1 MVFLIQTQKLTVFDH
16 YSNIALSLHFVP
28 SVPIF
33 HAGDIKPALLE
44 AKYSQQ
50 FIEMKNKSN
59 RPLNKIALISTPW
72 PLYSRPSI
80 QLGTLKAFL
89 QTRMSDLQIEAFHFY
104 LSLAQAIGYRLYHEI
119 SERTWLAESVYA
131 ALLYPG
137 RFKKAADLFR
147 KESTGNS
154 ILGPVRFRALVNRV
168 KQATD
173 TFLNRQNWGTFGLLG
188 FSISFCQLTSALY
201 MIKCIKKKFPNP
213 IIVVGGASTAGL
225 AAHGFL
231 KRFPEIDVV
240 VSGEGEMPLNQIIEH
255 LRKVPQDFDFTK
267 IKGVATRLTRTANIG
282 QSASLQL
289 ETLSGLPA
297 PDYDDYFDLLKTFNA
312 RKTFFPTLPVEISRG
327 CWWKRTVGAGKL
339 SGCAFCNLNLQWHGY
354 RDKLP
359 SQIVSEI
366 DELTRRYQTLSV
378 AIADNVLP
386 QKSSVEI
393 FKQIGQLNKDL
404 RLFGEVR
411 ATTPL
416 RELKVMHHSGMQ
428 KVQIGI
434 EALSSR
440 LLKKLHKGTR
450 AIQNLEIMKNCEAL
464 GIENVSNLIL
474 QFPGSDGKDVTET
487 LRVLEFAMPFYPLK
501 AVNFWL
507 GLGSPVWQN
516 PKKFGVKA
524 VFNHP
529 NWLTLFPE
537 AVYRTLPFMIQAY
550 RGDLTYQKRI
560 WKPVKKQIAE
570 WQKQYAEIHSGPGHL
585 PILSFQD
592 GRDFIIIRQRCFR
605 AEPATHRLV
614 GVSRSIYLFCQE
626 HRSIKTIFTKFSTI
640 PDDKIL
646 NFLKMMVAK
655 KLMFAEQDK
664 YLSLA
669 VPIS

>member
-1 MVFLIQTQKLTVFDH
+1 LEYWVSD
-16 YSNIALSLHFVP
+16 
-28 SVPIF
+28 F
-33 HAGDIKPALLE
+33 HGIEKYHDSCEKP
-44 AKYSQQ
+44 
-50 FIEMKNKSN
+50 IEMKIKST
-59 RPLNKIALISTPW
+59 RPFKKIALVSTPW

-89 QTRMSDLQIEAFHFY
+89 QTRIPDLQIDVFHFY
-104 LSLAQAIGYRLYHEI
+104 LALAQAIGYRLYHEI

-131 ALLYPG
+131 ALLYPQ

-147 KESTGNS
+147 KGSAGNS
-154 ILGPVRFRALVNRV
+154 VLRPVNFRALTTRV

-173 TFLNRQNWGTFGLLG
+173 AFLNRQNWGVFGLLG
-188 FSISFCQLTSALY
+188 FSISFCQLTSALFV
-201 MIKCIKKKFPNP
+201 IKCIKKKFPNL
-213 IIVVGGASTAGL
+213 IIVVGGASTSGL

-231 KRFPEIDVV
+231 KKFPEIDVV
-240 VSGEGEMPLNQIIEH
+240 VSGEGELPLNQIIEH
-255 LRKVPQDFDFTK
+255 LRKAPRDFDFTE
-267 IKGVATRLTRTANIG
+267 IKGVVTQLTGTENIG
-282 QSASLQL
+282 QTDSLQM
-289 ETLSGLPA
+289 ETLSDLPA

-327 CWWKRTVGAGKL
+327 CWWKRTVGPGKR
-339 SGCAFCNLNLQWHGY
+339 SGCAFCNLNLQWRGY
-354 RDKLP
+354 RYKSP
-359 SQIVSEI
+359 SQVVSEI

-386 QKSSVEI
+386 RKGSIEI
-393 FKQIGQLNKDL
+393 FKQIGRLDKDL

-411 ATTPL
+411 ATTPWI
-416 RELKVMHHSGMQ
+416 ELKTMRDSGMQ

-464 GIENVSNLIL
+464 GIENISNLIL
-474 QFPGSDGKDVTET
+474 QFPGSDGQDVTET

-501 AVNFWL
+501 AVKFWL

-529 NWLTLFPE
+529 NWLALFPE
-537 AVYRTLPFMIQAY
+537 AVYQTLPFMIQAY
-550 RGDLTYQKRI
+550 RGDLTYQRRI
-560 WKPVKKQIAE
+560 WKPVKKKIAE
-570 WQKQYAEIHSGPGHL
+570 WQKQYAEIHSGPRHL

-592 GRDFIIIRQRCFR
+592 GRDFIIIRQRCFQ

-614 GVSRSIYLFCQE
+614 GVSRLIYLFCQK

-646 NFLKMMVAK
+646 TFLKMMVAK
-655 KLMFAEQDK
+655 KLMFVEENK

>member
-173 TFLNRQNWGTFGLLG
+173 TFLSRQNWGTFGLLG

-231 KRFPEIDVV
+231 AV
-240 VSGEGEMPLNQIIEH
+240 
-255 LRKVPQDFDFTK
+255 KVKCP
-267 IKGVATRLTRTANIG
+267 
-282 QSASLQL
+282 
-289 ETLSGLPA
+289 
-297 PDYDDYFDLLKTFNA
+297 
-312 RKTFFPTLPVEISRG
+312 
-327 CWWKRTVGAGKL
+327 
-339 SGCAFCNLNLQWHGY
+339 
-354 RDKLP
+354 
-359 SQIVSEI
+359 
-366 DELTRRYQTLSV
+366 
-378 AIADNVLP
+378 
-386 QKSSVEI
+386 
-393 FKQIGQLNKDL
+393 
-404 RLFGEVR
+404 
-411 ATTPL
+411 
-416 RELKVMHHSGMQ
+416 
-428 KVQIGI
+428 
-434 EALSSR
+434 
-440 LLKKLHKGTR
+440 
-450 AIQNLEIMKNCEAL
+450 
-464 GIENVSNLIL
+464 
-474 QFPGSDGKDVTET
+474 
-487 LRVLEFAMPFYPLK
+487 
-501 AVNFWL
+501 
-507 GLGSPVWQN
+507 
-516 PKKFGVKA
+516 
-524 VFNHP
+524 
-529 NWLTLFPE
+529 
-537 AVYRTLPFMIQAY
+537 
-550 RGDLTYQKRI
+550 
-560 WKPVKKQIAE
+560 
-570 WQKQYAEIHSGPGHL
+570 
-585 PILSFQD
+585 
-592 GRDFIIIRQRCFR
+592 
-605 AEPATHRLV
+605 
-614 GVSRSIYLFCQE
+614 
-626 HRSIKTIFTKFSTI
+626 
-640 PDDKIL
+640 
-646 NFLKMMVAK
+646 
-655 KLMFAEQDK
+655 
-664 YLSLA
+664 
-669 VPIS
+669 